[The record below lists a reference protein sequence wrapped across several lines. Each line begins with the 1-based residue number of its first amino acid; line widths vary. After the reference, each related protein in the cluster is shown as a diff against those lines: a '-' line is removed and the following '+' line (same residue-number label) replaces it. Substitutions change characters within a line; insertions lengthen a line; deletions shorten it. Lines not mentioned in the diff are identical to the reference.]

1 MKKNTVIASIVLL
14 LVSFLFL
21 GITQKDVSADML
33 SSGVI
38 TGYNSVAFMSS
49 DGVTTYYTGWVPRGS
64 FYYLQPPAVPE
75 GCLGWYFDGD
85 TTQPFKTGFTL
96 TENVTVIAVP
106 RPEGVDIKDYMYGKS
121 GLLVVDASNDK
132 QPVALTDSTHPT
144 QKNRAQAIKISEIT
158 DPVNW
163 SFKLVNDENG
173 APKCRQATVT
183 GSDCYYYVKSS
194 NEKYLDLSGNKVQ
207 FSDSPV
213 EVFVGLLSHN
223 VEGGSADSFVLMP
236 AEGSNGRV
244 NLSGNNSANGFQIY
258 NGGTFTNQ
266 GENFYVYPY
275 VEAEKFKVTFE
286 TNGGSEPAP
295 GQDPVPVYTDITLPN
310 YTGTKDGKAFAGWTL
325 DRYATSKNGNY
336 DPGKTYKVSGNVTF
350 YAVYSDLAKITLDP
364 GVGGWVAETSITA
377 VKGSTIDLTKSQY
390 IPVNGKHTFEGWGE
404 GTGVNFNSTAKLVNQ
419 TAYKVPN
426 GNRTLY
432 AVWDEAY
439 YVYFNF
445 NGSDKQPTEG
455 VAVEPGEKPA
465 FPTEFGT
472 LHGHTFKGWSY
483 FNSGASI
490 YFTADGKDSNDNDF
504 EMPRRDVTLY
514 AVWQPNTVTVTY
526 QEMGAAQTVEPS
538 TGEPGTSI
546 TLKIPTAREGYTFLG
561 WADSPDSVVPAYT
574 VDKEYTLPAKD
585 KVLYAVW
592 QPNQV
597 TVTFDKN
604 GGTGSNRPETKPYNS
619 EEKITIPS
627 IETLGWTRDGYS
639 FLGWSTDKNSVQAD
653 RFDTEINV
661 PKRDLTIYAVW
672 QKNTITITFHSNGG
686 SVDAPSSISKSKD
699 ESFIAPE
706 YNGTNKNNNV
716 FIGWGTTKSAVTYK
730 DGETYKMPLVDTTLY
745 AIWKNTVTLTFDVQY
760 NLKYGKSID
769 DTLKKSNQKPRDSL
783 TLETGSL
790 WDLTGKNGDL
800 QFLGWKNEQANETY
814 AIGTPFSIPDQ
825 DTTLIAQWEGNP
837 TVCFYWND
845 GRKNDGTCQS
855 ASIGQVVN
863 FPDVSTYSGS
873 KNPGSLIGW
882 MDRASNQGESGY
894 HKVYQVNENY
904 TVIPKSVQS
913 FYAVWNESYTDALKF
928 GIRLDGNIPEEPGT
942 YPTTEYTTKYASQ
955 GGNVFAYK
963 ALNKQQW
970 VVDTSYNI
978 REIEEKNL
986 WYAPNAVTA
995 NIAEDAIPSAD
1006 EVRMMM
1012 EAAGKSF
1019 NPEKQFVLWYVIK
1032 WQNNTSPYTFWHVD
1046 GVVLNR
1052 APYVGISYHQ
1062 NLPNGNV
1069 SNMPIGFQVL
1079 EGTYVRVG
1087 AESKNGNVKE
1097 PYSPG
1102 YSFLGWST
1110 TPDGEV
1116 EFRGGERYELTQN
1129 LDLYAIWDMN
1139 SVTIQVTKE
1148 WHETVG
1154 ENEKQSV
1161 SVKLKADGSYKN
1173 ISLTLGSNNG
1183 WSASVSVP
1191 KYNDDGE
1198 QINYSWEEV
1207 IPTNARFVQ
1216 KEGGYNDDA
1225 LMDASG
1231 NVLCAAGFGCNVTI
1245 TNTRKILPLTITAA
1259 DLEWTYDGESHDG
1272 NNPPNGKDG
1281 QPIAKYSIT
1290 SGALEPGH
1298 EITVTLKGSVK
1309 DVADGTMSNEIDSI
1323 VIKDSAGL
1331 EVTDWYKI
1339 TPVSGTLKINPA
1351 PVTVTAPVLTK
1362 VYGQDNSAAV
1372 PVEPG
1377 KLTAKTIVG
1386 LVTGET
1392 EAAIPHV
1399 MSYETE
1405 KDVLR
1410 TYSGTTYTD
1419 TPYPITFTVG
1429 DRRITEPMMEPII
1442 QGNYAVTYIPG
1453 SLTITPKQVTVTAV
1467 AASKIYGD
1475 DDRTWSATVSGTLE
1489 GESVD
1494 YTITRSE
1501 TDHENTGRVRQG
1513 DDSYSDPVPH
1523 DDVIIPSGD
1532 AHQGGQYNSNYDV
1545 EYIPADLT
1553 ITPRPLTITANSG
1566 EKKYDGKPLT
1576 ANVNET
1582 DGKQYTVNET
1592 KTGTG
1597 LAFKDSLSGVTVD
1610 GSAIFV
1616 TNPAVPSKA
1625 SGGVLTSETGADVT
1639 ANYDITYVDGALTV
1653 NQRYLAFRANDGQK
1667 VYDGTP
1673 LRVNEYTL
1681 GKLIENSNEKTGNTL
1696 ADGDKLSAY
1705 KIDGEQLVV
1714 GEHINEAVRNSVRI
1728 TRDGTDVTSNYNIE
1742 YFDGLLKV
1750 TGEPAVIIRA
1760 ASGTWLY
1767 DGAAHSDDGY
1777 TVEGLM
1783 GEDSIAELT
1792 VSGEQLEAGTSPN
1805 VPSAVKIVNS
1815 AGTNVT
1821 STYGISYENGTL
1833 KVIRRPIAIRA
1844 ASDEKPYD
1852 GTSLRNSNYSLE
1864 SRLEDG
1870 STLAPGQTI
1879 QSVKVEGSRISRGI
1893 SDNTA
1898 SAVVILDRNR
1908 DPVDVEK
1915 NYDVQYLIGKL
1926 EVKPLPVVVTANNF
1940 SKEFGL
1946 NDPVFTA
1953 VVSGT
1958 LPGEEGLIS
1967 YELTREPGEE
1977 PDEYVITAEG
1987 AAFQGNYDVTYNPGK
2002 LTILWNPTAYSVSK
2016 VWADDNNRDGLRP
2029 VSLLVTLAGSDGSV
2043 RSRRLNEANGWSA
2056 VISDLPLYSG
2066 GRPISYSW
2074 TEENVEGYTG
2084 TSVVNANATV
2094 FTNTHEIA
2102 RTSAS
2107 VTKIWDDKDNAA
2119 GSRPASLGVALR
2131 GNGTNVLG
2139 ISLNEE
2145 NNWSTTVSN
2154 LPMNENG
2161 RTIEYIWYERTV
2173 SGGYYAV
2180 SSTTS
2185 GGNTT
2190 LVNSNLYNLT
2200 IHYHYVD
2207 GSEAH
2212 EDYKD
2217 RLPAGG
2223 TFVIDSPELQGYTAS
2238 QAAVVGMMPARD
2250 LVITVIYT
2258 AEGQTVVTPTPIV
2271 PTPVPT
2277 AQPEQPQENQ
2287 KEVPQPRT
2295 EVVADEEHP
2304 VVVPVPT
2311 RLVDIDD
2318 LRTALG
2324 LGEVIISNH
2333 GFAIE

>member
-604 GGTGSNRPETKPYNS
+604 GGTGSNRPDTKPYKS

-800 QFLGWKNEQANETY
+800 QFLGWKNEQR
-814 AIGTPFSIPDQ
+814 S
-825 DTTLIAQWEGNP
+825 
-837 TVCFYWND
+837 
-845 GRKNDGTCQS
+845 
-855 ASIGQVVN
+855 
-863 FPDVSTYSGS
+863 
-873 KNPGSLIGW
+873 
-882 MDRASNQGESGY
+882 
-894 HKVYQVNENY
+894 
-904 TVIPKSVQS
+904 
-913 FYAVWNESYTDALKF
+913 
-928 GIRLDGNIPEEPGT
+928 EERR
-942 YPTTEYTTKYASQ
+942 
-955 GGNVFAYK
+955 V
-963 ALNKQQW
+963 
-970 VVDTSYNI
+970 
-978 REIEEKNL
+978 
-986 WYAPNAVTA
+986 
-995 NIAEDAIPSAD
+995 
-1006 EVRMMM
+1006 
-1012 EAAGKSF
+1012 GKECRSR
-1019 NPEKQFVLWYVIK
+1019 W
-1032 WQNNTSPYTFWHVD
+1032 SPYH
-1046 GVVLNR
+1046 
-1052 APYVGISYHQ
+1052 
-1062 NLPNGNV
+1062 
-1069 SNMPIGFQVL
+1069 
-1079 EGTYVRVG
+1079 
-1087 AESKNGNVKE
+1087 
-1097 PYSPG
+1097 
-1102 YSFLGWST
+1102 
-1110 TPDGEV
+1110 
-1116 EFRGGERYELTQN
+1116 
-1129 LDLYAIWDMN
+1129 
-1139 SVTIQVTKE
+1139 
-1148 WHETVG
+1148 
-1154 ENEKQSV
+1154 
-1161 SVKLKADGSYKN
+1161 
-1173 ISLTLGSNNG
+1173 
-1183 WSASVSVP
+1183 
-1191 KYNDDGE
+1191 
-1198 QINYSWEEV
+1198 
-1207 IPTNARFVQ
+1207 
-1216 KEGGYNDDA
+1216 
-1225 LMDASG
+1225 
-1231 NVLCAAGFGCNVTI
+1231 
-1245 TNTRKILPLTITAA
+1245 
-1259 DLEWTYDGESHDG
+1259 
-1272 NNPPNGKDG
+1272 
-1281 QPIAKYSIT
+1281 
-1290 SGALEPGH
+1290 
-1298 EITVTLKGSVK
+1298 
-1309 DVADGTMSNEIDSI
+1309 
-1323 VIKDSAGL
+1323 
-1331 EVTDWYKI
+1331 
-1339 TPVSGTLKINPA
+1339 
-1351 PVTVTAPVLTK
+1351 
-1362 VYGQDNSAAV
+1362 
-1372 PVEPG
+1372 
-1377 KLTAKTIVG
+1377 
-1386 LVTGET
+1386 
-1392 EAAIPHV
+1392 
-1399 MSYETE
+1399 
-1405 KDVLR
+1405 
-1410 TYSGTTYTD
+1410 
-1419 TPYPITFTVG
+1419 
-1429 DRRITEPMMEPII
+1429 
-1442 QGNYAVTYIPG
+1442 
-1453 SLTITPKQVTVTAV
+1453 
-1467 AASKIYGD
+1467 
-1475 DDRTWSATVSGTLE
+1475 
-1489 GESVD
+1489 
-1494 YTITRSE
+1494 
-1501 TDHENTGRVRQG
+1501 
-1513 DDSYSDPVPH
+1513 
-1523 DDVIIPSGD
+1523 
-1532 AHQGGQYNSNYDV
+1532 
-1545 EYIPADLT
+1545 
-1553 ITPRPLTITANSG
+1553 
-1566 EKKYDGKPLT
+1566 
-1576 ANVNET
+1576 
-1582 DGKQYTVNET
+1582 
-1592 KTGTG
+1592 
-1597 LAFKDSLSGVTVD
+1597 
-1610 GSAIFV
+1610 
-1616 TNPAVPSKA
+1616 
-1625 SGGVLTSETGADVT
+1625 
-1639 ANYDITYVDGALTV
+1639 
-1653 NQRYLAFRANDGQK
+1653 
-1667 VYDGTP
+1667 
-1673 LRVNEYTL
+1673 
-1681 GKLIENSNEKTGNTL
+1681 
-1696 ADGDKLSAY
+1696 
-1705 KIDGEQLVV
+1705 
-1714 GEHINEAVRNSVRI
+1714 
-1728 TRDGTDVTSNYNIE
+1728 
-1742 YFDGLLKV
+1742 
-1750 TGEPAVIIRA
+1750 
-1760 ASGTWLY
+1760 
-1767 DGAAHSDDGY
+1767 
-1777 TVEGLM
+1777 
-1783 GEDSIAELT
+1783 
-1792 VSGEQLEAGTSPN
+1792 
-1805 VPSAVKIVNS
+1805 
-1815 AGTNVT
+1815 
-1821 STYGISYENGTL
+1821 
-1833 KVIRRPIAIRA
+1833 
-1844 ASDEKPYD
+1844 
-1852 GTSLRNSNYSLE
+1852 
-1864 SRLEDG
+1864 
-1870 STLAPGQTI
+1870 
-1879 QSVKVEGSRISRGI
+1879 
-1893 SDNTA
+1893 
-1898 SAVVILDRNR
+1898 
-1908 DPVDVEK
+1908 
-1915 NYDVQYLIGKL
+1915 
-1926 EVKPLPVVVTANNF
+1926 
-1940 SKEFGL
+1940 
-1946 NDPVFTA
+1946 
-1953 VVSGT
+1953 
-1958 LPGEEGLIS
+1958 
-1967 YELTREPGEE
+1967 
-1977 PDEYVITAEG
+1977 
-1987 AAFQGNYDVTYNPGK
+1987 
-2002 LTILWNPTAYSVSK
+2002 
-2016 VWADDNNRDGLRP
+2016 
-2029 VSLLVTLAGSDGSV
+2029 
-2043 RSRRLNEANGWSA
+2043 
-2056 VISDLPLYSG
+2056 
-2066 GRPISYSW
+2066 
-2074 TEENVEGYTG
+2074 
-2084 TSVVNANATV
+2084 
-2094 FTNTHEIA
+2094 
-2102 RTSAS
+2102 
-2107 VTKIWDDKDNAA
+2107 
-2119 GSRPASLGVALR
+2119 
-2131 GNGTNVLG
+2131 
-2139 ISLNEE
+2139 
-2145 NNWSTTVSN
+2145 
-2154 LPMNENG
+2154 
-2161 RTIEYIWYERTV
+2161 
-2173 SGGYYAV
+2173 
-2180 SSTTS
+2180 
-2185 GGNTT
+2185 
-2190 LVNSNLYNLT
+2190 
-2200 IHYHYVD
+2200 
-2207 GSEAH
+2207 
-2212 EDYKD
+2212 
-2217 RLPAGG
+2217 
-2223 TFVIDSPELQGYTAS
+2223 
-2238 QAAVVGMMPARD
+2238 
-2250 LVITVIYT
+2250 
-2258 AEGQTVVTPTPIV
+2258 
-2271 PTPVPT
+2271 
-2277 AQPEQPQENQ
+2277 
-2287 KEVPQPRT
+2287 
-2295 EVVADEEHP
+2295 
-2304 VVVPVPT
+2304 
-2311 RLVDIDD
+2311 
-2318 LRTALG
+2318 
-2324 LGEVIISNH
+2324 
-2333 GFAIE
+2333 